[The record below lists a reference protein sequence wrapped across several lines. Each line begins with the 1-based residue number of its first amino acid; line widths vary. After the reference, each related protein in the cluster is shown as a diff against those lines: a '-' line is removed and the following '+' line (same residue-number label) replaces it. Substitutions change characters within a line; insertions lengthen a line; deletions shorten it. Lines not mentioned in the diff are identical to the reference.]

1 MKKCLVAALAF
12 VFTLM
17 TLALGVGFW
26 GYNELNRFAATKL
39 KLDEPRELL
48 LKRGTSFYQ
57 LGQELQNQQ
66 LLEFDWHWKLWGK
79 LYPQMTAIRSGL
91 YQIEPGDTPVSLLE
105 RLVAGDEKT
114 FTLTL
119 VEGKTIR
126 EWQAYLQ
133 TLAHLKVSDK
143 PFIDVLEAQGD
154 SSGLPE
160 GKFFPDTYQYRAG
173 TELNTL
179 LTQSFI
185 KMQQQLESIWHQRD
199 QSIPLKSPY
208 ELLILASIIEKETG
222 LAEER
227 GKIAAVFVNRLK
239 KRMRLQTDPTVIY
252 GMGERFDGNIT
263 RKDLREE
270 TPFNTYRIFG
280 LPPTPIAAPGREALL
295 AAAHPEA
302 VEYLYFVS
310 RNDGSHVFSRTLAE
324 HNRAVNQYQRK
335 R

>member
-26 GYNELNRFAATKL
+26 GYNELNRFAVTEL

-133 TLAHLKVSDK
+133 TLAYLKVSDK

-154 SSGLPE
+154 NSGLPE

-185 KMQQQLESIWHQRD
+185 KMQQQLESIWQQRD